1 MDNQVRQEEPVVL
14 EHLVQVDHKD
24 NLVLE
29 VMGDFPDRTDNLDPE
44 GRLDHLDKLE
54 VEVKQDHLDQEAQ
67 EDLEENP
74 DSKDLQVNHK

>member
-1 MDNQVRQEEPVVL
+1 MDNQVRQEVPVVL

-24 NLVLE
+24 NLVHE
-29 VMGDFPDRTDNLDPE
+29 VTRDFPDRTDNLDLE

-54 VEVKQDHLDQEAQ
+54 VEVKQDHLDQEVQ

-74 DSKDLQVNHK
+74 DSKDLQVSQK